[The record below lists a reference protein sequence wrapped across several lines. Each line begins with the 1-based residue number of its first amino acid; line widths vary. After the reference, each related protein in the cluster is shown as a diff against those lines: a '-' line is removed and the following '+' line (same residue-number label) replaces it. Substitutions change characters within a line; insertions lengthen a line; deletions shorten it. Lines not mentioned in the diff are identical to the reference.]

1 MTEQREDRR
10 ISRRTIAKGA
20 AWAIPAV
27 PLAVATPAYAA
38 SGGGPTI
45 VVGDACKLPGNSCGN
60 VFVKGYIFDVTI
72 TNTTDKDIYLFNQ
85 AGFPIL
91 ITDTNPDITLFFQA
105 AVYATDP
112 DGGGPIQVGD
122 VVTFPVLLEAGE
134 SIAIVLNAGENGNSA
149 NQSLTGSI
157 SVPWGHTTP
166 AGSDPDNH
174 PPAVDEFFFAD
185 TPPIQNPGCGVILP
199 PNCGA

>member
-27 PLAVATPAYAA
+27 PLVVATPAYAA
-38 SGGGPTI
+38 SGGGPSI

-60 VFVKGYIFDVTI
+60 VFVKGYVFDVTI
-72 TNTTDKDIYLFNQ
+72 TNTTDKDIYLFHE
-85 AGFPIL
+85 AGFL
-91 ITDTNPDITLFFQA
+91 ITFTEDNPDITLFFQA
-105 AVYATDP
+105 AVDATT
-112 DGGGPIQVGD
+112 GD
-122 VVTFPVLLEAGE
+122 VIAFPFLLEAGE

-149 NQSLTGSI
+149 NQSLNGTI
-157 SVPWGHTTP
+157 SVPWGHTLP

-174 PPAVDEFFFAD
+174 PNAVDSFSFSD